1 MQSYN
6 GKGMARNEFNPD
18 LSAQTSRV
26 EKVSPSERYSLM
38 SLSII
43 DLDHINPSRLDLLL
57 DIPRV
62 LF

>member
-6 GKGMARNEFNPD
+6 NKGVARNEFNPD
-18 LSAQTSRV
+18 LSALTSKV
-26 EKVSPSERYSLM
+26 KKVSPSERYSLM

-43 DLDHINPSRLDLLL
+43 DLDHINLSSPDLLL
-57 DIPRV
+57 DIMRA